1 KEAITISAGAT
12 DDVQISSIQYK
23 FIFNYSSPSQQV
35 DSWQTPEGLEDVNQD
50 GSAFVFSQTLSAGN
64 FANGEHALQV
74 RAIDTA
80 GNQVMKQVK
89 FLIDYCFNEL
99 DGTTNC
105 QYVQSLEAPPEPIIV
120 EPSYSDPPYLF
131 VWLSSGIAFISIIL
145 MLFVIRAG
153 MSGPKRK
160 KSDDDYDDDDW
171 MSEFIGTTQQVDYDA
186 ITNTNTAPVVEE
198 KDTEDEEPEDDPFS
212 VNVVQRKARRTKSK
226 AKAEPEPEPED
237 DDEAFFG
244 LDDDEFA
251 DDEEEVEQAKPRR
264 KVGRRP
270 APRNAPK
277 RRPTRRKKSED

>member
-1 KEAITISAGAT
+1 MMFKYHQYNINSYSITVLHPKSRL
-12 DDVQISSIQYK
+12 
-23 FIFNYSSPSQQV
+23 
-35 DSWQTPEGLEDVNQD
+35 WQTPEGLEDVNQD

-105 QYVQSLEAPPEPIIV
+105 QYVQSLEDPPEPIII
-120 EPSYSDPPYLF
+120 EPSYSDHIPFRL
-131 VWLSSGIAFISIIL
+131 VIIRYCIHL
-145 MLFVIRAG
+145 NNPNAVVIRAG
-153 MSGPKRK
+153 MRPKEE

-212 VNVVQRKARRTKSK
+212 VNVVQRRARRTKSK
-226 AKAEPEPEPED
+226 AKA
-237 DDEAFFG
+237 
-244 LDDDEFA
+244 
-251 DDEEEVEQAKPRR
+251 
-264 KVGRRP
+264 
-270 APRNAPK
+270 
-277 RRPTRRKKSED
+277 

>member
-1 KEAITISAGAT
+1 M
-12 DDVQISSIQYK
+12 
-23 FIFNYSSPSQQV
+23 
-35 DSWQTPEGLEDVNQD
+35 
-50 GSAFVFSQTLSAGN
+50 FSQTLSAGN

-105 QYVQSLEAPPEPIIV
+105 QYVQSLEDPPEPIII

-131 VWLSSGIAFISIIL
+131 VWLSSSIAFISIIL
-145 MLFVIRAG
+145 MIFVIRAG

-212 VNVVQRKARRTKSK
+212 VNVVQRRARRTKSK
-226 AKAEPEPEPED
+226 AKVNPN
-237 DDEAFFG
+237 
-244 LDDDEFA
+244 LN
-251 DDEEEVEQAKPRR
+251 QRMM
-264 KVGRRP
+264 
-270 APRNAPK
+270 
-277 RRPTRRKKSED
+277 TRRSLVWMTTNLQMMRKRLRKQNLDEKWVVVPLQETHPNAVRQDVRNQKIECASDRYLN